1 VTAIL
6 TPVNGGSAKRAEGK
20 RLWRKQL
27 LPVGKINYKGETVDF
42 SQEYLAELVRSF
54 NSGAYDQVP
63 FQLADGEN
71 KHTQLPERFHGE
83 VRAIELTPEGL
94 DIVVAATKA
103 GHEVLST
110 NPRLGISARIV
121 ESLTHARDGKSF
133 SSAIQHV
140 LGTLDPVV
148 TGMTPWRAI
157 EASRTDADGTTIDLS
172 NTQFEGAADAAPGQE
187 NDDMA
192 LTDAQQKNLE
202 KLLNLDPEKLDSI
215 IAGADTQRVTDE
227 DLDRLLAEIENDET
241 DGGDG
246 DGDGDEDGEGD
257 GDGSETGAKA
267 PQKVTATLSQADRA
281 RLELANSAAAESRE
295 GFLALRQ
302 QLDSKD
308 YEAERT
314 AIARKYGIPPYI
326 VDLARP
332 ALEGTGRVISLSNG
346 DTADVGPMFRRT
358 YEEIGKLVRLLD
370 LGSELGQALDLSND
384 GEGQQ
389 AETRVTERTALV
401 STLLNGNYGLK

>member
-1 VTAIL
+1 MTAIL
-6 TPVNGGSAKRAEGK
+6 TPINGGKAKPSAGGK

-27 LPVGKINYKGETVDF
+27 LPVGRIIYKGEPVDF
-42 SQEYLAELVRSF
+42 SQEYLEELVRSF

-133 SSAIQHV
+133 RSAIQHV

-157 EASRTDADGTTIDLS
+157 EASRTGDDGTTIDLS
-172 NTQFEGAADAAPGQE
+172 NTTFEGAADAAPGRE

-192 LTDAQQKNLE
+192 LTEAQQKNLE
-202 KLLNLDPEKLDSI
+202 KLINLDPEKLDAI
-215 IAGADTQRVTDE
+215 IEGSPVQRVTDE
-227 DLDRLLAEIENDET
+227 DLDRLLAEIENDTAGDE
-241 DGGDG
+241 DGGE
-246 DGDGDEDGEGD
+246 DGDEDGGT
-257 GDGSETGAKA
+257 ETVTPPA
-267 PQKVTATLSQADRA
+267 KVTAQLSQADRA
-281 RLELANSAAAESRE
+281 KLELANSTAAESRD

-308 YEAERT
+308 YEAEREK
-314 AIARKYGIPPYI
+314 ISRRHGIPGYI

-346 DTADVGPMFRRT
+346 DTADVGPMFRKT
-358 YEEIGKLVRLLD
+358 YEEIGKLVKLLD
-370 LGSELGQALDLSND
+370 LGEELGQALDLSND
-384 GEGQQ
+384 GEAG
-389 AETRVTERTALV
+389 RVQERTTERTELV